1 MSSKRFL
8 IVPEDSSAASRPLPG
23 ATMAKAI
30 LLRSA
35 RFIDASSESTVSLQV
50 KVDGSQANPQEYAN
64 KKIAIENAN
73 RKAPIRKR
81 QASAGAAEAGSL
93 RSGRLSRDF
102 RIEFALD
109 ITLRHLGGGQH
120 PLDLAGLTRGVE
132 FLQPLFAKF
141 RHRLH
146 RGLEIFAR
154 IEFAGIL
161 VEHLADLAGHR
172 HPVVGVDVDLADAV
186 LDAALDFRNRH
197 APGRLH
203 LAAIGVDDVLQV

>member
-8 IVPEDSSAASRPLPG
+8 IVPEDWSAASRPLPG

-81 QASAGAAEAGSL
+81 QASAGAAESGSL
-93 RSGRLSRDF
+93 RSGRLSRHF
-102 RIEFALD
+102 RIQFTLD
-109 ITLRHLGGGQH
+109 ITPRHLRGGQH
-120 PLDLAGLTRGVE
+120 LLVLPVLTLPVL
-132 FLQPLFAKF
+132 FLPPPF
-141 RHRLH
+141 
-146 RGLEIFAR
+146 
-154 IEFAGIL
+154 
-161 VEHLADLAGHR
+161 
-172 HPVVGVDVDLADAV
+172 
-186 LDAALDFRNRH
+186 
-197 APGRLH
+197 
-203 LAAIGVDDVLQV
+203 